1 MKQQTGISN
10 RIKSNIRESVPETAR
25 KISYSQYSVYK
36 QCPYRWYLTYGKELF
51 PFTSTIDTVFGTA
64 IHETLQEYI
73 TLLYTKS
80 VKASEEF
87 KILTFFKERLIFNY
101 NEEFLKNN
109 EQDFTTQ
116 EQMKEYYEDGVEI
129 INWVKK
135 KRKVLFDP
143 KDEELLG
150 IEIPL
155 LTPLVV
161 GNETFFFNGFLD
173 AAFRKISANKIIIK
187 DFKTSKEGWK
197 DYQKKD
203 ELKADQIRL
212 YKRYFS
218 EQFGVPQDDI
228 EVEFVILK
236 RKIWEDSPYPVSRV
250 QSFVPTH
257 GTGKVNEAVRGLHG
271 FLHDAFDWD
280 GKVIHKKYLKSPGNN
295 NNHCRFCPY
304 KDNKELC
311 NKKN

>member
-1 MKQQTGISN
+1 MKQHTGISN

-36 QCPYRWYLTYGKELF
+36 QCPYRWYLTYGKQLF

-80 VKASEEF
+80 VKASEDF

-109 EQDFTTQ
+109 EQDFASQ

-135 KRKVLFDP
+135 KRKVLFDQ

-161 GNETFFFNGFLD
+161 GNDTFFFNGFID
-173 AAFRKISANKIIIK
+173 ATFKKNSTGKIIVK

-236 RKIWEDSPYPVSRV
+236 RKIWEDSPYPVARV
-250 QSFVPTH
+250 QSFVPAH
-257 GTGKVNEAVRGLHG
+257 GTSKVNEAVRGLHD
-271 FLHDAFDWD
+271 FLHEAFDWE
-280 GKVIHKKYLKSPGNN
+280 GKVIDKKYLKTPGNN
-295 NNHCRFCPY
+295 NNNCRFCPY
-304 KDNKELC
+304 KDDKSLC
-311 NKKN
+311 SKRN